1 MDELQLKKNEQGE
14 VVQVVTTTNTEELTL
29 DPAELR
35 RQVEQFTSLAAKAQA
50 QLDAVE
56 DFAGSTDT
64 ERVVTL

>member
-1 MDELQLKKNEQGE
+1 M
-14 VVQVVTTTNTEELTL
+14 NTEELTL

>member
-1 MDELQLKKNEQGE
+1 MAELNLKKNEQGE